1 MYGQG
6 AGMMPTASAVVG
18 DCIDLIEDMDKK
30 VTYGPVKSNF
40 TKIKDI
46 NEIKSKYY
54 IRLTVI
60 DKPGV
65 LHEISGILSD
75 WDISL
80 ESVNQKI
87 QGENKVIPIF
97 MVTHESLERNLRE
110 ALAKINE
117 LDIVKDDET
126 IFIRLL

>member
-1 MYGQG
+1 
-6 AGMMPTASAVVG
+6 
-18 DCIDLIEDMDKK
+18 MDKN
-30 VTYGPVKSNF
+30 VTYGPEKSNF

-46 NEIKSKYY
+46 NEIESKYY

-87 QGENKVIPIF
+87 QCGNKVIPLF

-117 LDIVKDDET
+117 LDIVKNDET